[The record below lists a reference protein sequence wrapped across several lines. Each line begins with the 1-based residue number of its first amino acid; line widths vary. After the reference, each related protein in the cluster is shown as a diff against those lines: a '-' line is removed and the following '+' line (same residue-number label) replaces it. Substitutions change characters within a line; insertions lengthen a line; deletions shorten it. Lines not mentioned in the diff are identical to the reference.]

1 MWTDERRL
9 PGGKKDKRLTWE
21 ETYRETAHEKEDWS
35 DLEATVA
42 DGIEPGKSGGSEA
55 GIIRARS

>member
-1 MWTDERRL
+1 MSEGLL

-21 ETYRETAHEKEDWS
+21 ETYRETAREKEDWS

-42 DGIEPGKSGGSEA
+42 DGIDPRESGDSEA
-55 GIIRARS
+55 AIIRPRS